1 MMRSVFG
8 TIPVVGPTVLTIG
21 LFTFAFSTL
30 LGWSYYG
37 EKAIEYLGGKKWTT
51 PYRVLFVTA
60 ILVGSV
66 LSLNAVW
73 NIADCMNALM
83 AIPNLIS
90 LLLLSNILVKE
101 TRKYL
106 WDKNGLNKWDKS
118 EITIEQLAKERR
130 LKKKMKQ
137 RRHSR

>member
-1 MMRSVFG
+1 M
-8 TIPVVGPTVLTIG
+8 VVLRR
-21 LFTFAFSTL
+21 
-30 LGWSYYG
+30 
-37 EKAIEYLGGKKWTT
+37 KAIEYLGGKKWITS
-51 PYRVLFVTA
+51 YRVVFVIA
-60 ILVGSV
+60 ILIGSI
-66 LSLNAVW
+66 LSLSAVW

-90 LLLLSNILVKE
+90 LLLLSNVLVKE
-101 TRKYL
+101 TRKHL

-137 RRHSR
+137 RHHNRW